1 MKRLLII
8 FILFGYC
15 GYGQVLSRKTEFN
28 HQDSLRGTN
37 NAFRNWWNVLRYDI
51 EIEPDFEQKSIKGK
65 NKISFQIDNS
75 KTGKILQIDLQQPM
89 KIDKIL
95 FDNKDFKNYKRD
107 GNVYFLHFD
116 NELEFNSKHILEIQ
130 FSGKPRIAK
139 NAPWDGGWI
148 FTKDEKNRPWMT
160 VACQGLGASVWYP
173 NKDYQG
179 DEPDLGATLTMIV
192 PQDLTAVANGKLIQK
207 ENFGGD
213 KSKFVWEVKNPINNY
228 NIIPYIGKYVEIK
241 DKFDGEKG
249 TLDLNYWVLDY
260 NLEKAKK
267 QFQQTKSMLN
277 TFENWF
283 GRYPFYE
290 DGYKLVEA
298 PHLGMKHQSAVA
310 YGNHFQ
316 NGDVG
321 RDLSF
326 SGWRLKWDFIS
337 IHESGHEW
345 FRNNITSNAVA
356 DMWIH
361 ESFTAYSETLYTQE
375 MF

>member
-1 MKRLLII
+1 MNRLLII

-15 GYGQVLSRKTEFN
+15 GYGQVLNQKTEFN
-28 HQDSLRGTN
+28 YQDSLRGTN
-37 NAFRNWWNVLRYDI
+37 NTFRNWWNVLRYDI

-65 NKISFQIDNS
+65 NTISFQIDNS

-179 DEPDLGATLTMIV
+179 DEPDLGAT
-192 PQDLTAVANGKLIQK
+192 
-207 ENFGGD
+207 
-213 KSKFVWEVKNPINNY
+213 
-228 NIIPYIGKYVEIK
+228 
-241 DKFDGEKG
+241 
-249 TLDLNYWVLDY
+249 
-260 NLEKAKK
+260 
-267 QFQQTKSMLN
+267 
-277 TFENWF
+277 
-283 GRYPFYE
+283 
-290 DGYKLVEA
+290 
-298 PHLGMKHQSAVA
+298 
-310 YGNHFQ
+310 
-316 NGDVG
+316 
-321 RDLSF
+321 
-326 SGWRLKWDFIS
+326 
-337 IHESGHEW
+337 
-345 FRNNITSNAVA
+345 
-356 DMWIH
+356 
-361 ESFTAYSETLYTQE
+361 
-375 MF
+375 